1 MSYEITRDCRFGR
14 RGKIV
19 DYPTYMQADYEEK
32 RTCFKEVVTYDSN
45 SHYNSSDSSD
55 SLLDAINTTSNLI
68 DLISSSADDASSFS
82 SSTDSS
88 DHSSF
93 DGFGGGDFGGGG
105 ASDDY

>member
-19 DYPTYMQADYEEK
+19 DYTVYMSANYEEQ
-32 RTCFKEVVTYDSN
+32 RTCFKEVITYSSN
-45 SHYNSSDSSD
+45 SHYNSDTSSD
-55 SLLDAINTTSNLI
+55 SLLDAINTTSTLI

-105 ASDDY
+105 ASSDY

>member
-19 DYPTYMQADYEEK
+19 DYPTYMSANYEEQ
-32 RTCFKEVVTYDSN
+32 RTCFKEVVTYNCN
-45 SHYNSSDSSD
+45 SHIDNPNSSDSFLDTS
-55 SLLDAINTTSNLI
+55 SFLLG
-68 DLISSSADDASSFS
+68 SADDASSFS

>member
-19 DYPTYMQADYEEK
+19 DYPTFMSANYEEQ
-32 RTCFKEVVTYDSN
+32 RTCFKEVVTYDNN
-45 SHYNSSDSSD
+45 SHYSNPNSSDSFLD
-55 SLLDAINTTSNLI
+55 PLASLL
-68 DLISSSADDASSFS
+68 SSADDASSFS